1 MVVLAESTFPGR
13 LRASIGVAIT
23 LAGVAV
29 GMTSLYLGM
38 RSVMEIGGACAEG
51 GPFVPVRPCPQ
62 GVPVLIIGG
71 IWGGLVFVGAY
82 LWQTFKHQVP
92 SLVGFAW
99 PALFLSLGW
108 NFLEFGVDPPG
119 DGGLVWGWLVC
130 AVLFILMGGLP
141 LLAVVRPTYRA
152 FVGRASVPS
161 PMEAVRSQM
170 RPQVP
175 RRGRVAQGAGEERSG
190 VGGSRS
196 YWFVVQML
204 AIAGG
209 IYLGM
214 QLFDAMT
221 T

>member
-1 MVVLAESTFPGR
+1 MSVLAESTFPGR
-13 LRASIGVAIT
+13 VRASIGVAVT

-29 GMTSLYLGM
+29 GMTCLFLGM

-62 GVPVLIIGG
+62 GVPALIVGG
-71 IWGGLVFVGAY
+71 IWGGLIFVGAY
-82 LWQTFKHQVP
+82 LWQTHKHQVP

-141 LLAVVRPTYRA
+141 LLAVVGPTYRA
-152 FVGRASVPS
+152 FVNRSAVPS
-161 PMEAVRSQM
+161 PMEAVRAM

-175 RRGRVAQGAGEERSG
+175 RRGRAPEGAEGSRSG
-190 VGGSRS
+190 VGGSGS
-196 YWFVVQML
+196 YWFVVQLL
-204 AIAGG
+204 AIGGG
-209 IYLGM
+209 IYLAVR
-214 QLFDAMT
+214 LFDAVT